1 MDFKERP
8 DPMKMM
14 MVVVPSNN
22 ADQVLDALV
31 NAGHTATYAET
42 HGGMLQQS
50 QYSLFIAVKKEQ
62 LEEVLEI
69 IKANCRTRVEMSTT
83 APEDYESKSRTPV
96 TADLGGAVVFIWDI
110 NRIETF

>member
-1 MDFKERP
+1 
-8 DPMKMM
+8 MKMM

-50 QYSLFIAVKKEQ
+50 QYSLFIAVKENQ
-62 LEEVLEI
+62 LDNVLEI
-69 IKANCRTRVEMSTT
+69 IKVNCRTRVEMST
-83 APEDYESKSRTPV
+83 RTPEENETMGRTPM